1 MTRHVGSTLSLL
13 NEYNLKLDP
22 SRPMDLLNLH
32 LRFEKLLFAAGFFFF
47 LSDPQLATVQKIRGC
62 RMLSP

>member
-32 LRFEKLLFAAGFFFF
+32 LRFEKLLFAAGVFFFF
-47 LSDPQLATVQKIRGC
+47 LTQ
-62 RMLSP
+62 